1 MVLLVDGLKLM
12 VVGMGMVFA
21 FLVVMIFWVLLS
33 AKISAK
39 FAHLLPDDVKPAPR
53 RLKKPGAATA
63 TGGSSDQST
72 LAAVISSAV
81 QAYRADRK

>member
-1 MVLLVDGLKLM
+1 MSLLVDGLKLM

-21 FLVVMIFWVLLS
+21 FLVIMIFWVMLS

-53 RLKKPGAATA
+53 RKKSPATKPAA
-63 TGGSSDQST
+63 GSSDQST
-72 LAAVISSAV
+72 VAAAVSAAV
-81 QAYRADRK
+81 QAYRADRT